1 MDKRKLARHF
11 LAVMPKA
18 PRFSPNDRRVVE
30 VLAYPSVKLLDVTG
44 PIQVFAS
51 ANAYVAQAGQPMPY
65 TIRVVA
71 KAGERVEASGGVE
84 LAAHP
89 LSPTDSVIDTL
100 MIAGGEGVAAAAAD
114 RALIDWVRERAKQAR
129 RTASVCT
136 GAFLLAASGML
147 DGRRAVTHW
156 AFCAELA
163 RRFPF
168 VKVEPDPI
176 FIQDG
181 NVWTS
186 AGVTAGIDLAL
197 ALVEEDL
204 GRAVALAVARYL
216 VVFLKRPGGQAQFSE
231 FLSLQAAED
240 KFGALHDWIS
250 DHLADDLS
258 LPVLATQAGMS
269 ERSKHARRT
278 ASVCTG
284 AFLLAGS
291 GMLDGRRAVTH
302 WAFCAE
308 LARRFPNVRVEPEP
322 IFVQDGAIWTSAG
335 VTAGIDLALALVE
348 EDLGRSIALAV
359 ARDLV
364 VFLKRPGGQAQFSEF
379 LSLQAAEDK
388 FGALHDWISNHLG
401 HDLSLPVLARQ
412 AGMSERS
419 FSRHYAEATGQTPA
433 RAIERLRV
441 QGARNLLAE
450 TRLPV
455 KRISQR
461 CGFGS
466 EETMRRSFLR
476 LLDTTPQD
484 YRARFS
490 R

>member
-1 MDKRKLARHF
+1 MDKGKLARHF

-18 PRFSPNDRRVVE
+18 PRFPPTNRRVVE
-30 VLAYPSVKLLDVTG
+30 VLAFPSVKLLDVTG

-65 TIRVVA
+65 SIRVVA

-84 LAAHP
+84 LAAYP
-89 LSPTDSVIDTL
+89 LSPTDAMVDTL
-100 MIAGGEGVAAAAAD
+100 MIAGGEGVAAAATD
-114 RALIDWVRERAKQAR
+114 TALIDWIRERAKQSR

-163 RRFPF
+163 HRFPL
-168 VKVEPDPI
+168 VNVESDPI
-176 FIQDG
+176 FIRDG
-181 NVWTS
+181 DVWTS

-204 GRAVALAVARYL
+204 GRTVALAVARYL

-250 DHLADDLS
+250 NHLADDLS

-269 ERSKHARRT
+269 ERS
-278 ASVCTG
+278 
-284 AFLLAGS
+284 
-291 GMLDGRRAVTH
+291 
-302 WAFCAE
+302 
-308 LARRFPNVRVEPEP
+308 
-322 IFVQDGAIWTSAG
+322 
-335 VTAGIDLALALVE
+335 
-348 EDLGRSIALAV
+348 
-359 ARDLV
+359 
-364 VFLKRPGGQAQFSEF
+364 
-379 LSLQAAEDK
+379 
-388 FGALHDWISNHLG
+388 
-401 HDLSLPVLARQ
+401 
-412 AGMSERS
+412 
-419 FSRHYAEATGQTPA
+419 FSRHYAESTGLTPA
-433 RAIERLRV
+433 RAIEKLRV
-441 QGARNLLAE
+441 EGARHLLSE

-476 LLDTTPQD
+476 ILDTTPQD
-484 YRARFS
+484 YRARFT

>member
-1 MDKRKLARHF
+1 MDKAKLARHF
-11 LAVMPKA
+11 LAMTPKA
-18 PRFSPNDRRVVE
+18 PRFLPNDIRVVE

-51 ANAYVAQAGQPMPY
+51 ANAFMAEAGQGTPYAIRIVAQG
-65 TIRVVA
+65 
-71 KAGERVEASGGVE
+71 GERVEASGGVE

-89 LSPTDSVIDTL
+89 LSPVDAALDTL
-100 MIAGGEGVAAAAAD
+100 MIAGGEGVAAATND
-114 RALIDWVRERAKQAR
+114 PVLIDWVRERAKRAR

-163 RRFPF
+163 RRFPA
-168 VKVEPDPI
+168 VSVEPDPI
-176 FIQDG
+176 FVRDDT
-181 NVWTS
+181 VWTS

-204 GRAVALAVARYL
+204 GRTVALAVARYL

-250 DHLADDLS
+250 RHLADDLS

-269 ERSKHARRT
+269 ERS
-278 ASVCTG
+278 
-284 AFLLAGS
+284 
-291 GMLDGRRAVTH
+291 
-302 WAFCAE
+302 
-308 LARRFPNVRVEPEP
+308 
-322 IFVQDGAIWTSAG
+322 
-335 VTAGIDLALALVE
+335 
-348 EDLGRSIALAV
+348 
-359 ARDLV
+359 
-364 VFLKRPGGQAQFSEF
+364 
-379 LSLQAAEDK
+379 
-388 FGALHDWISNHLG
+388 
-401 HDLSLPVLARQ
+401 
-412 AGMSERS
+412 
-419 FSRHYAEATGQTPA
+419 FSRHYAEQTGQTPA

-441 QGARNLLAE
+441 EGARHLLSE
-450 TRLPV
+450 TRVPV

-476 LLDTTPQD
+476 VLDTTPQD